1 MRILLLLL
9 LLLLPTLSP
18 VAVANRCKGEAS
30 FAIPE
35 CACTVLNR
43 LDVGWAESEV
53 LSAYYAPDAV
63 TTSTEVEQVRQIL
76 SREATCDPALYF
88 MYSRADTVNLGISQ
102 TPALIVRDG
111 DREILFFSRWFKR

>member
-1 MRILLLLL
+1 MRILLLSLVL
-9 LLLLPTLSP
+9 SISP

-43 LDVGWAESEV
+43 LDAGWAESKV

-63 TTSTEVEQVRQIL
+63 ATSTEVEQVRQIL
-76 SREATCDPALYF
+76 SREATCDPTLYF
-88 MYSRADTVNLGISQ
+88 MYSRSDTIHLGISQ
-102 TPALIVRDG
+102 TPSLIVRDG
-111 DREILFFSRWFKR
+111 DREILFFSRRFRR